1 MTRPAL
7 SRFVLAAGLVAGLAS
22 VVATAAGHAR
32 ADGAGSLP
40 TAQAQPA
47 IAAAPPATT
56 AAPVPPPAHEVV
68 AVVGE
73 GWG

>member
-1 MTRPAL
+1 MTRPVL
-7 SRFVLAAGLVAGLAS
+7 SRFVLAAGLAA

-40 TAQAQPA
+40 TVQAQPI
-47 IAAAPPATT
+47 IAAAPPATKT
-56 AAPVPPPAHEVV
+56 APVSPPAHEVV